1 MHIHAWKKYLPVI
14 KILLKRSA
22 STEQVISLDRIDFER
37 VAKSHKPLCSFSIEL
52 TKGRISPLSPPITA
66 KELVDLLMDDPVTKE
81 IIRHNHYA
89 LSLSSKFQLVI
100 KNLRPV
106 EVAAEPAQE
115 IATEEQI
122 SVESEEKEEK
132 EIEG

>member
-66 KELVDLLMDDPVTKE
+66 KELVDLLMDDPATKE
-81 IIRHNHYA
+81 LIRHNHYA

-100 KNLRPV
+100 KNLRPA
-106 EVAAEPAQE
+106 EVAAAPAQE
-115 IATEEQI
+115 IVAEEEI
-122 SVESEEKEEK
+122 SAEPEEKEEK
-132 EIEG
+132 EVEG